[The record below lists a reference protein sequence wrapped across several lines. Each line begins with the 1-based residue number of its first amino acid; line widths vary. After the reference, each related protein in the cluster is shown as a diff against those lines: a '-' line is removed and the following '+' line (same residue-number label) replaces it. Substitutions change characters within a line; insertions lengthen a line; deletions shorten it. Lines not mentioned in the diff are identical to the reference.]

1 VYNEGGV
8 KTILGIFDGT
18 HDSGAC
24 LIQDNQLVS
33 ACDTERLTRQKGAGG
48 FPLEAIHACVENAN
62 IRLEDIDA
70 VAFAGLIN
78 PNPVLRISRRMQ
90 KMWTLDNGKFYAP
103 EDRLSNWLQF
113 SSPFPHL
120 HPKENRH
127 WNRSKHLLKSMLRR
141 QILNRLDWSPPQ
153 VDLFEHHH
161 AHAASAYYA
170 SGFSTALV
178 ITADG
183 IGDGLALSIWLGENG
198 QMVRKFALPY
208 PHSLGLL
215 YASFTG
221 FLGYKP
227 FRHEGKITGLAA
239 RGNPDHIDI
248 PFPFTGDHPH
258 RTFTERFPLYNWLER
273 FNGHTQEDIA
283 AWLQRGVET
292 EILGMIRWATAEFG
306 HHPLALAGGLF
317 ANVALNGRIASDI
330 QPPDLFVF
338 PNMGDGGLAAGA
350 AYLSGATR
358 FNWTPKTV
366 NTMMLG
372 PSIQTNAT
380 DIHQFVQSKPLQ
392 SNRVNSDEAI
402 SRAVRALMN
411 DQIVARATGR
421 LEYGPRAL
429 GNRSILAN
437 PGDLEIHST
446 LNTRL
451 NRSEFMPF
459 APIMRAET
467 ASKWLIAPDAAWTA
481 MQWMTITVQ
490 ATPELQAKCPAV
502 VHVDN
507 TLRPQLI
514 RQEDHPILWRVL
526 EEFEA
531 QTGLP
536 ALINTSFNRH
546 EEPIVTTAQD
556 ALNAFWESKLDALW
570 LNDWWIE
577 QK

>member
-1 VYNEGGV
+1 MS
-8 KTILGIFDGT
+8 TILGIFDGT

-24 LIQDNQLVS
+24 IIRCNELIS
-33 ACDTERLTRQKGAGG
+33 ACDTERFTRQKGAGG
-48 FPLEAIHACVENAN
+48 FPLEAIHSCLENSSLTLN
-62 IRLEDIDA
+62 DIDG

-78 PNPVLRISRRMQ
+78 PNPVLRISRRIQ

-103 EDRLSNWLQF
+103 ENRLSNWLQF

-120 HPKENRH
+120 HPKSNRR
-127 WNRSKHLLKSMLRR
+127 WKTSKLFLKSVLRR
-141 QILNRLDWSPPQ
+141 QVRQHLDWSPPH
-153 VDLFEHHH
+153 VDLFEHHQ

-170 SGFSTALV
+170 AGFPEALI

-198 QMVRKFALPY
+198 QMVRKFTHPY

-239 RGNPDHIDI
+239 RGNPDNIDI
-248 PFPFTGDHPH
+248 LFPFTGDHPH
-258 RTFTERFPLYNWLER
+258 RTFTERFPLYNWLEL
-273 FNGHTQEDIA
+273 FNGHTPEDIA

-292 EILGMIRWATAEFG
+292 EILGMIQWAYSQFG
-306 HHPLALAGGLF
+306 HYPLTLAGGLF
-317 ANVALNGRIASDI
+317 ANVALNGRIASNI

-358 FNWTPKTV
+358 YGWKPHTV
-366 NTMMLG
+366 ETMFLG
-372 PSIQTNAT
+372 PAIKSNVAEIQ
-380 DIHQFVQSKPLQ
+380 HFVQSKPLNLDMVD
-392 SNRVNSDEAI
+392 SNEAV
-402 SRAVRALMN
+402 SRAVQALLE
-411 DQIVARATGR
+411 DKIVARATGR

-437 PGDLEIHST
+437 PRNPAIHT
-446 LNTRL
+446 ILNTRL

-467 ASKWLIAPDAAWTA
+467 ANRWLIAPDSAWTA
-481 MQWMTITVQ
+481 MKWMTITVQ

-514 RQEDHPILWRVL
+514 HQEDHLILWKVL

-546 EEPIVTTAQD
+546 EEPIVSTAHD
-556 ALNAFWESKLDALW
+556 ALHAFWESQLDALW